1 MLACEQ
7 AHRFVRTGL
16 KIESRRSG
24 NCSVCNGEW
33 DLFPPLLCY
42 TSSTRFRALRS
53 AIFFCPFFPTRGP
66 GSRLM
71 KMCANVYAAN
81 APPRE
86 RSNRYVCKFTLGANV
101 HGRHGRN
108 VFTAR
113 VIGSCEWQIIPTLYL
128 EHNLDGKFP
137 IVRAKQMPAL
147 IELLLSK
154 TADQWARDFRIF
166 NLYRYHTTGQF
177 PLNVPYSRSFYARYK
192 HTYPIWGDS

>member
-16 KIESRRSG
+16 KIESGRSG

-33 DLFPPLLCY
+33 DLLTFPHSFAILPRLA
-42 TSSTRFRALRS
+42 SVRFARR
-53 AIFFCPFFPTRGP
+53 FFCPFFPTRGP

-71 KMCANVYAAN
+71 KMCANAAN

-101 HGRHGRN
+101 YGRHGRN

-128 EHNLDGKFP
+128 EHNFDGKFP

>member
-1 MLACEQ
+1 MGPLSP
-7 AHRFVRTGL
+7 T
-16 KIESRRSG
+16 
-24 NCSVCNGEW
+24 
-33 DLFPPLLCY
+33 PLLYFLDSLPCA
-42 TSSTRFRALRS
+42 SLGD
-53 AIFFCPFFPTRGP
+53 FFCPFFPTRGP

-71 KMCANVYAAN
+71 KMCANAAN

-128 EHNLDGKFP
+128 EHNFDGKFP